1 MGAHGSTLE
10 RRSPRR
16 GRLAHLVR
24 STDHRAAAV
33 MAVAVLSVTSAAAT
47 AAPADG
53 SATAGTATGDAH
65 SVYVTNSDN
74 VPSDPGDANIT
85 RFTIRPDG
93 RLTAAET
100 VPASQGTRGIVFTPD
115 RRHAYVVSMSSNEV
129 SAYQIG
135 PGGELGRRLGSVPSP
150 GPFGIT
156 MAPDGDT
163 VYVGELG
170 GGQVAAFAVQP
181 DGRLARQDTEVPAVP
196 VPKDVAVT
204 PDGRFLYVSHGDF
217 SDEAPDAVSGFEL
230 EADGDLGRPL
240 PPVPAGASGA
250 EITVTPDG
258 RFVYATHQI
267 SNEIVG
273 YRIGRDGQ
281 LTEVARVV
289 SPSERVEGAAVSPD
303 GRLLYAGAFG
313 FQPTT
318 PDFPPDPTRPSALL
332 AFRIGSGGELTP
344 AATVPTPDPIGLA
357 FGPDGRRLYVSS
369 YSASEIATF
378 AVQPTGGLTP
388 LQTLPSGGPRPA
400 FQSVSVPSS

>member
-1 MGAHGSTLE
+1 MDAVRSTCE
-10 RRSPRR
+10 RQSRRR
-16 GRLAHLVR
+16 GRPAHLVHAAAR
-24 STDHRAAAV
+24 RAAAV
-33 MAVAVLSVTSAAAT
+33 LAVAVLSVASAAAIA

-53 SATAGTATGDAH
+53 SAATGEAR

-93 RLTAAET
+93 RLTVAET
-100 VPASQGTRGIVFTPD
+100 VPAPQGARGIVFTPD
-115 RRHAYVVSMSSNEV
+115 RRYAYVVSSSSNVV
-129 SAYQIG
+129 SAYEIG
-135 PGGELGRRLGSVPSP
+135 RGGELGRRLGSVASP

-170 GGQVAAFAVQP
+170 GNQVAAFAVQP

-217 SDEAPDAVSGFEL
+217 SDDVADAVTGFEL

-273 YRIGRDGQ
+273 YRIGRDGR

-289 SPSERVEGAAVSPD
+289 SPSERVEGAVVSPD

-318 PDFPPDPTRPSALL
+318 PDFPPDPRRPSALL
-332 AFRIGSGGELTP
+332 AFRIGAGGGLTP
-344 AATVPTPDPIGLA
+344 VATIRTPDPIGIA

-369 YSASEIATF
+369 YSASEITTF